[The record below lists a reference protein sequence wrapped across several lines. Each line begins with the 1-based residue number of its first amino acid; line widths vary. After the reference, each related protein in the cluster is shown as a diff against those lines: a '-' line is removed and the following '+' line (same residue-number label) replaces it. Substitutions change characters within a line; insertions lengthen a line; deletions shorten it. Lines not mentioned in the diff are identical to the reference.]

1 VSLLPTRDHSVAAT
15 TDIRNTIVDWHLW
28 WFLGIH
34 DIRQRYRRSTLGP
47 FWLTITTG
55 VTIGGMGF
63 ISGGLFGTP
72 MRNVLPFLSLGIILW
87 TLISTC
93 VVEGSMVFISAAGYI
108 KQLHRSYFTYV
119 MWSMWRNIIVFGHNF
134 LIFIVVAVVLKV
146 PVGPVSLLALPGFV
160 LLMGN
165 LLWVAVFL
173 GVLSTRFRDIP
184 IIVQSS
190 LSILFFITPIFWNSD
205 QLVGNR
211 RWVADLNP
219 LTHIID
225 VVRMP
230 LLGTVP
236 PAFSYAVAC
245 GSLVVGWMLAFAF
258 FARFRARLSYWL

>member
-1 VSLLPTRDHSVAAT
+1 VAAAIADLRGT
-15 TDIRNTIVDWHLW
+15 VINWHLW

-72 MRNVLPFLSLGIILW
+72 MRDVLPFLSLGIILW
-87 TLISTC
+87 TLISAC
-93 VVEGSMVFISAAGYI
+93 AVEGSMVFISAQGYI
-108 KQLHRSYFTYV
+108 KQLHRTYLTYI
-119 MWSMWRNIIVFGHNF
+119 MWSMWRNAIVLAHNF

-146 PVGPVSLLALPGFV
+146 PVGSVSLLAIPGLV
-160 LLMGN
+160 LLFGN
-165 LLWVAVFL
+165 LLWGTLLL
-173 GVLSTRFRDIP
+173 GVISTRFRDIP
-184 IIVQSS
+184 MIVQSS
-190 LSILFFITPIFWNSD
+190 LSILFFVTPIFWNGN
-205 QLVGNR
+205 QLSGSR

-230 LLGTVP
+230 LLGAVP
-236 PAFSYAVAC
+236 SDFSYMVATAT
-245 GSLVVGWMLAFAF
+245 LVVGWIVAFAF
-258 FARFRARLSYWL
+258 FARFRARISYWL